1 MLAARVKLIEQSNV
15 HRLAQ
20 DQLDHESKEEIF
32 QHKMQAYD
40 KYVFTPPTTDGV
52 PVLRSANTLSR
63 NENDFNHGRIYLQM
77 CWNIIS
83 LEYSLEGLRL
93 NSGISE
99 RRDAEFPPRAASIH
113 FLHPSGLMVILR
125 ILWER

>member
-40 KYVFTPPTTDGV
+40 KIVFTPPTTDGV
-52 PVLRSANTLSR
+52 LALHSANTRFAWRKLLSVLMG
-63 NENDFNHGRIYLQM
+63 ESIYK
-77 CWNIIS
+77 IAGTS
-83 LEYSLEGLRL
+83 LS
-93 NSGISE
+93 
-99 RRDAEFPPRAASIH
+99 
-113 FLHPSGLMVILR
+113 
-125 ILWER
+125 

>member
-40 KYVFTPPTTDGV
+40 KVVFTVFACDIVFAFLGRRVFETVAVDGEHHLV
-52 PVLRSANTLSR
+52 PA
-63 NENDFNHGRIYLQM
+63 
-77 CWNIIS
+77 
-83 LEYSLEGLRL
+83 
-93 NSGISE
+93 
-99 RRDAEFPPRAASIH
+99 
-113 FLHPSGLMVILR
+113 
-125 ILWER
+125 